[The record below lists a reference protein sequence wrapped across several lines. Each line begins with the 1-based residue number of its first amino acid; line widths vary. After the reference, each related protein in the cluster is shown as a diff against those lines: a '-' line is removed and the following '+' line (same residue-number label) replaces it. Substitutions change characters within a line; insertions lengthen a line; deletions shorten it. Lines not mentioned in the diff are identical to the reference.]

1 MYRITTLLSKFLKK
15 ARFSAIRS
23 SRIDSTAKVE
33 AGSNILNVKMGK
45 YSFCGYDCDIMNTEI
60 GAFCSIANNV
70 VIGGAMHPIDWVS
83 TSPVFYAGRDSVRKK
98 FSTFKRTEDMQTI
111 VGNDVWIGEGAKI
124 KQGVTIG
131 TGAIVGMG
139 SIVTKDVPPYAIVA
153 GNPARIIKMR
163 FNEEIIQKLLASEWW
178 KLEDKE
184 LIARA
189 KFIRDPERFINS
201 L

>member
-33 AGSNILNVKMGK
+33 AGSNILNVQMGK

-60 GAFCSIANNV
+60 GAFCSIANHV

>member
-33 AGSNILNVKMGK
+33 AGSNILNVQMGK

-184 LIARA
+184 LIARV

>member
-33 AGSNILNVKMGK
+33 AGSNILNVQMGK

>member
-33 AGSNILNVKMGK
+33 AGSNILNVQMGK
-45 YSFCGYDCDIMNTEI
+45 YSFCGYDCDIMNTKI

>member
-33 AGSNILNVKMGK
+33 AGSNILNVQMGK

-60 GAFCSIANNV
+60 GEFCSIANHV